1 MRVLTVCSMLLV
13 GALFLACN
21 DSQAPTEAIAVFSGK
36 KADAPGQKKKAS
48 AALQFDGATQSTITP
63 DADDLDLTTAFTIE
77 MWIKP
82 ADAAGSLQHLL
93 SKWGC
98 CTEASY
104 HLALTNEFGKDGGL
118 QLGTRSG
125 GLNSFLLSNTL
136 LQDGVWQHVAAT
148 FDNGEGKLYIN
159 GLLDAVQA
167 GMRVPQVSPT
177 LVSLARQKSLD
188 GFIGKYYNGLM
199 DEVRVWSVA
208 RTAVEIA
215 ANMNVKLTGNEP
227 GLVAYW
233 PMDEGTGDLAA
244 DFTGKGHDMQLGNA
258 AGADAGD
265 PVWVSPGRL

>member
-21 DSQAPTEAIAVFSGK
+21 DSPAPTEAIVVFSGK
-36 KADAPGQKKKAS
+36 KADAPGQQKKGS

-63 DADDLDLTTAFTIE
+63 DADDLDLTTTFTIE

-93 SKWGC
+93 SKWGSG
-98 CTEASY
+98 TEASY

-118 QLGTRSG
+118 QLGTRSS
-125 GLNSFLLSNTL
+125 GLNSFLLSN

-159 GLLDAVQA
+159 GQLDASQV
-167 GMRVPQVSPT
+167 GMRIPQVSPT

-199 DEVRVWSVA
+199 DEVRVWDSA
-208 RTAVEIA
+208 RTARQIKN
-215 ANMNVKLTGNEP
+215 NMNKKVSAKAK

-233 PMDEGTGDLAA
+233 RMDEGAGDVAA
-244 DFTGKGHDMQLGNA
+244 DVSSNGHDMQLGNA

-265 PVWVSPGRL
+265 PVWVSPGKV